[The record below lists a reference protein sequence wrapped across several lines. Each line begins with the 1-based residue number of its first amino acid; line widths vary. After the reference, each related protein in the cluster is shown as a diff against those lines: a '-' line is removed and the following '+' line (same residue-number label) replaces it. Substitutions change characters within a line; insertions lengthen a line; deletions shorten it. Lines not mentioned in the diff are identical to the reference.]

1 MRIPRLLTL
10 FAALGGLPAAGQPV
24 TVSPVFETQLVTGV
38 SGGESEAA
46 LLRDAT
52 FPERSLFI
60 TADSALGI
68 VTFLMNGSERQ
79 VINSTGVAYAVD
91 VIDAFP
97 LGGRTVP
104 LVVVANGTSR
114 TLNAYTV
121 DPAQLTLSPVG
132 GTLLDVP
139 SFDPRTV
146 NLYRSGVTGKV
157 YAFTASPTGVVQQVE
172 LNAIEDGGI
181 SGTSVRSFEAGG
193 AISGV
198 VVDSDQ
204 RALFIA
210 VPNTGIWRFPAEPTD
225 TSAGTVAVPVST
237 SVPRGLSLYTV
248 NAQDGYLLAA
258 TEQSNEIALYNR
270 RAPYAQVGSFT
281 VAEKDAVDQVDQPR
295 FVEVTSLP
303 VGPSFPNGMIAVH
316 DAVNSPS
323 QNYKFVSWVE
333 LAKAFS
339 PPLQSR
345 GLVVDPDG
353 GVDDGGTPDGGD
365 TADAG
370 KPDGSTGFV
379 DGGPTN
385 PVDDGG
391 CGCSSASLPGM
402 ALLALVG
409 LGWGG
414 RRRRER

>member
-10 FAALGGLPAAGQPV
+10 CAALGGLPAAGQPV
-24 TVSPVFETQLVTGV
+24 SVFPVLETQPVNGV

-52 FPERSLFI
+52 FPERSLFL

-68 VTFLMNGSERQ
+68 ATYLMDGTERQ

-91 VIDAFP
+91 VIDGFP
-97 LGGRTVP
+97 LAGRTVP

-121 DPAQLTLSPVG
+121 DPAQLTLIQIG

-146 NLYRSGVTGKV
+146 NLYRSSVTGKV
-157 YAFTASPTGVVQQVE
+157 YAFTANPGGTVQQLE
-172 LNAIEDGGI
+172 LNSIEDGGI
-181 SGTSVRSFEAGG
+181 SGTTVRSFEAGG
-193 AISGV
+193 GVAGV
-198 VVDSDQ
+198 VVDPDQ
-204 RALFIA
+204 RALFVS
-210 VPNTGIWRFPAEPTD
+210 VPSTGIWRFPAEPTD
-225 TSAGTVAVPVST
+225 TNPGSVAVPVGT
-237 SVPRGLSLYTV
+237 SVPRGLGLYTV
-248 NAQDGYLLAA
+248 NEQDGYLLAA
-258 TEQSNEIALYNR
+258 TEQSNEVVIYDR
-270 RAPYAQVGSFT
+270 RSPHPQVGSFT
-281 VAEKDAVDQVDQPR
+281 VPQAGSVDQVDQPR

-303 VGPSFPNGMIAVH
+303 LGKSFPNGMIALH
-316 DAVNSPS
+316 DSVNAPS
-323 QNYKFVSWVE
+323 QNYKFISWVE
-333 LAKAFS
+333 LAKAFT

-345 GLVVDPDG
+345 GLVLDPDG
-353 GVDDGGTPDGGD
+353 GVVDAGVPDGGG
-365 TADAG
+365 TEDAG
-370 KPDGSTGFV
+370 KPDGSTGIV

-385 PVDDGG
+385 PVEDG

-409 LGWGG
+409 LGWG
-414 RRRRER
+414 RRRREG